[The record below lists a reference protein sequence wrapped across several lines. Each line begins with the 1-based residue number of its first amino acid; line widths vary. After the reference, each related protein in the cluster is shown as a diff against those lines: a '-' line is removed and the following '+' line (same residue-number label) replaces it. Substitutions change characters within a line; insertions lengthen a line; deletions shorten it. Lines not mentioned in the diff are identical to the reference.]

1 MQPQIYQNNS
11 NKQQPQISEMFQK
24 FALAFK
30 TKTFEF
36 FADDED
42 NNNLDDSDGFSLLD
56 STEEIITD
64 QKVIIIKPDPN
75 PSTITD
81 SPPKTTPSITT
92 NQLHNETTPSRELLL
107 NETTPTV
114 TPNQLLNETT
124 PSVTPRQLL
133 NETTSHDLI
142 SSIFAAVSAFE
153 ASYFQLQS
161 AHVPFVEENV
171 KSTDKVLVS
180 QLQRL
185 SEFKKFYCNPNLY
198 TNFPFGS
205 SLEAEVE
212 ENQSKL
218 RTLGTVSNRL
228 QLELEQKHDEVFKLR
243 RKLSEIQ
250 KGNVN
255 LSKKLCNSNVVNS
268 GLSLGL
274 NLNLNP
280 SCDVLLSVRV
290 FDSLL
295 HDGFRAAHKF
305 TKILIGLMRKAGWD
319 LGLAANA
326 VHPGVVYSKKGH
338 NQYAL
343 LSYVCLGMFQG
354 FDSICF
360 GLSSEEKDKE
370 ELVSNGDMRDLDLN
384 GRNSCLKQLLEH
396 VSSNP
401 MDLLGIHPGCEFSR
415 FCEMKYERLIHPSME
430 SSIFV
435 DLDQNEA
442 VLNSWR
448 SLSMFYEAFVGMAS
462 SIWTLHKLSHTFDP
476 AVEIFQ
482 VERGAEFSMVYM
494 DDVTKRLTW
503 PNKGR
508 ANVGF
513 TVFPGFRIGKVVIQ
527 SQVYVSSVSLTE

>member
-1 MQPQIYQNNS
+1 
-11 NKQQPQISEMFQK
+11 
-24 FALAFK
+24 
-30 TKTFEF
+30 
-36 FADDED
+36 
-42 NNNLDDSDGFSLLD
+42 
-56 STEEIITD
+56 
-64 QKVIIIKPDPN
+64 
-75 PSTITD
+75 
-81 SPPKTTPSITT
+81 
-92 NQLHNETTPSRELLL
+92 
-107 NETTPTV
+107 
-114 TPNQLLNETT
+114 
-124 PSVTPRQLL
+124 
-133 NETTSHDLI
+133 
-142 SSIFAAVSAFE
+142 
-153 ASYFQLQS
+153 
-161 AHVPFVEENV
+161 
-171 KSTDKVLVS
+171 
-180 QLQRL
+180 
-185 SEFKKFYCNPNLY
+185 
-198 TNFPFGS
+198 
-205 SLEAEVE
+205 
-212 ENQSKL
+212 
-218 RTLGTVSNRL
+218 
-228 QLELEQKHDEVFKLR
+228 
-243 RKLSEIQ
+243 
-250 KGNVN
+250 
-255 LSKKLCNSNVVNS
+255 
-268 GLSLGL
+268 
-274 NLNLNP
+274 
-280 SCDVLLSVRV
+280 
-290 FDSLL
+290 
-295 HDGFRAAHKF
+295 
-305 TKILIGLMRKAGWD
+305 
-319 LGLAANA
+319 
-326 VHPGVVYSKKGH
+326 
-338 NQYAL
+338 
-343 LSYVCLGMFQG
+343 MFQG

-360 GLSSEEKDKE
+360 GLSSEEKDKV